1 MENEKYLLVF
11 QYPRLT
17 EYSDFRYTWEYWGT
31 TEHANGKGF
40 KQNHSDHLILNVKDY
55 KWEKN

>member
-55 KWEKN
+55 K